1 MFYVGLDIHAKHI
14 AMCVLTEV
22 GRIYRRCQVRTID
35 EMMQTLESCQ
45 IGSKSATKQAAATAT
60 ITTSCG
66 RWPHESLS
74 HIPASFG

>member
-22 GRIYRRCQVRTID
+22 GKIYRRCQVRTID
-35 EMMQTLESCQ
+35 EMMQILEKRR
-45 IGSKSATKQAAATAT
+45 IGSKSATRPAVATAT

-66 RWPHESLS
+66 PWPRES
-74 HIPASFG
+74 